1 MNNISPD
8 EPRYTRKR
16 ATQLANISV
25 QFLEICETERLIE
38 VHLRAADQPCYSIN
52 DIRQLSLIRRLHDD
66 LELDLPALEV
76 VLHLRRQLLDL
87 QEQMDELERQANERE
102 ERLIRELIK
111 LRSRFADEA
120 DWD

>member
-25 QFLEICETERLIE
+25 QFLEMCETERFIE
-38 VHLRAADQPCYSIN
+38 VRFTSADQPCYSIN
-52 DIRQLSLIRRLHDD
+52 DIRQLSLIRRLHED
-66 LELDLPALEV
+66 LEIDFPALEV
-76 VLHLRRQLLDL
+76 VLNLRRQLLDL
-87 QEQMDELERQANERE
+87 QEQIDDLERQAIQRE
-102 ERLIRELIK
+102 EQLRRELLN
-111 LRSRFADEA
+111 LRRRFADEA